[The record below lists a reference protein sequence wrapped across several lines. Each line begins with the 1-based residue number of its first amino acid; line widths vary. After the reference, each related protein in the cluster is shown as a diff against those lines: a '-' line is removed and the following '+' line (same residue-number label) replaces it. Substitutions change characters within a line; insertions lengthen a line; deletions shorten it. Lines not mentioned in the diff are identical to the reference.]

1 MQCAL
6 LSTEGET
13 CLTRTDDSGRRYQ
26 TGRHLSAFLLLLV
39 LQQPDHG
46 GSLIERLRSL
56 HATPWTVDS
65 GRVYRLLREM
75 EEEGAL
81 RSNWEQMDA
90 GQPVRVYRITP
101 LGEARLAQQAG
112 EIQARR
118 DALDRFLQMWRGSQ
132 RA

>member
-1 MQCAL
+1 M
-6 LSTEGET
+6 
-13 CLTRTDDSGRRYQ
+13 
-26 TGRHLSAFLLLLV
+26 
-39 LQQPDHG
+39 
-46 GSLIERLRSL
+46 
-56 HATPWTVDS
+56 VDS

-81 RSNWEQMDA
+81 RSKWEPMDA

-101 LGEARLAQQAG
+101 LGEARLASQAE

-118 DALDRFLQMWRGSQ
+118 DALDRFLQMWRASQ